1 MAVVGYAEIAAGT
14 SVSGKYKE
22 SLRLTRKFIV
32 RVDNPN
38 TSKALISAAPG
49 VVWGAAHPD
58 VAACKA
64 MEFELSPHDDVAM
77 LWVHTVTYYVPPAD
91 RNPDGNGVPK
101 DYWEATGGTSTGP
114 VFTDKD
120 GFTIVNSADDPLEG
134 LEKEESQFS
143 WTLTKYYQ
151 NDGWWDHVADFSNS
165 VNSEAWAGKGP
176 RTWKCE
182 FKSAVK
188 RVITPVDPALAEID
202 VVETKWEFRY
212 QEGTWNLKPWD
223 VGFMQK
229 VDSSGVPNTGGTE
242 RATILGNDGKAVK
255 QPVALEDGVA
265 KEAGQKPDVI
275 NNDEGVEV
283 YKTFAFGNTFGQPEI
298 LGGA

>member
-1 MAVVGYAEIAAGT
+1 MAVVGYAEIAQGT
-14 SVSGKYKE
+14 SVSGKYGE
-22 SLRLTRKFIV
+22 SLRLNRKFLV

-49 VVWGAAHPD
+49 VAWGDAHPD
-58 VAACKA
+58 VATCKA

-77 LWVHTVTYYVPPAD
+77 FWVHTVTYYVPPAL
-91 RNPDGNGVPK
+91 RNPGANGIP
-101 DYWEATGGTSTGP
+101 DDAWEATGGTSTVP
-114 VFTDKD
+114 AFVDKD
-120 GFTIVNSADDPLEG
+120 GDTIVNSADDPMEG
-134 LEKEESQFS
+134 LEREESEFS
-143 WTLTKYYQ
+143 WSLTKFYTDDTWAQDARDY
-151 NDGWWDHVADFSNS
+151 SNA
-165 VNSEAWAGKGP
+165 VNSAAWAGGDP

-182 FKSAVK
+182 FKSAV
-188 RVITPVDPALAEID
+188 RRTITPVDPALAEID

-212 QEGTWNLKPWD
+212 DHTTWNLKPWD

-229 VDSSGVPNTGGTE
+229 VDGSGNPSTTGTE

-265 KEAGQKPDVI
+265 KDAGLKPDVI
-275 NNDEGVEV
+275 NGGDGVEV
-283 YKTFAFGNTFGQPEI
+283 YETMDFVAKFGEPEI